1 MANNPEQ
8 TDLLTIFLQSLLK
21 LQNVKR
27 GSIWVKLNK
36 DYQCILA
43 LDEQNQSEGIEGT
56 LISGKQSSIV
66 GWVIENGKMTVS
78 RVAEDSRHHSKI
90 EKDFETKSNTII
102 SFPLVLD
109 TGEVYGALNLIDT
122 TPTSSRMNL
131 DKEYIE
137 LLQNIVMVGSIALSR
152 SIAYSEQL
160 KENRK
165 LKKILDRNQKLP
177 RIIGK
182 SQGILKVWEK
192 AKTYAKVDYPVL
204 ITGESGT
211 GKELFADKIHQLS
224 SISDKPY
231 LIQNCSAIPETLLES
246 ELFGH
251 KKGAFTGAI
260 EEKVGLFEAA
270 DGGTVLLDEIGDM
283 PITLQSKILRFLEN
297 GEIKPIGSTN
307 SKRVKVRIL
316 AATNLDME
324 NAIAIKHFR
333 QDLFYRLNVLPLP
346 IPPLRERKDD
356 IPLLLEQFIYTES
369 NSLGVKPK
377 KLSPEAMRVL
387 IQYNWKGNVRELLNF
402 ARHIIVVTD
411 GEIIEPEALPHYVFN
426 YSQESIIP
434 VQPVSTDTRMETY
447 LTECQALSDYTWHDL
462 ELSYVLG
469 LLEKYKWNISKAARI
484 SGLNRSTFNGRLKK
498 LGVSKSSSE
507 PLE

>member
-21 LQNVKR
+21 LQNVER

-43 LDEQNQSEGIEGT
+43 LDEHNQSEGIEGT
-56 LISGKQSSIV
+56 LISSKQSSIV
-66 GWVIENGKMTVS
+66 GWVIENGKMTIS
-78 RVAEDSRHHSKI
+78 RAAEDSRHHSEI
-90 EKDFETKSNTII
+90 EKDFETKSNIII

-137 LLQNIVMVGSIALSR
+137 LLQNIVTVGSIALSR
-152 SIAYSEQL
+152 SLAYSEQL

-165 LKKILDRNQKLP
+165 LKKILDRNKELP

-182 SQGILKVWEK
+182 SHGILKALDK
-192 AKTYAKVDYPVL
+192 TKTYAKVDYPVL

-211 GKELFADKIHQLS
+211 GKELFADKIHRLS
-224 SISDKPY
+224 PISDKPY

-260 EEKVGLFEAA
+260 EDRAGLFEAA
-270 DGGTVLLDEIGDM
+270 AGGTVLLDEIGDM
-283 PITLQSKILRFLEN
+283 PINLQSKILRFLEN
-297 GEIKPIGSTN
+297 GEIKTIGSAK
-307 SKRVKVRIL
+307 SKKVKVRII
-316 AATNLDME
+316 AATNVDLE
-324 NAIAIKHFR
+324 AAIARKHFR

-346 IPPLRERKDD
+346 IPPLRERKND
-356 IPLLLEQFIYTES
+356 IPLLLERFIYSES

-377 KLSPEAMRVL
+377 KVSPEAMHLL

-402 ARHIIVVTD
+402 ARHIIVVTE
-411 GEIIEPEALPHYVFN
+411 GEVIEPEVLPQYFSN
-426 YSQESIIP
+426 YSQESITP
-434 VQPVSTDTRMETY
+434 EQSVSTGTQMESC
-447 LTECQALSDYTWHDL
+447 LTEHKALSDYTWHDL
-462 ELSYVLG
+462 ELSYALG

-498 LGVSKSSSE
+498 LGVSKQ
-507 PLE
+507 